1 MELASIRRVPSTVW
15 SHGSSLMRLRTRS
28 RLQVLPTEMAL
39 KRGGFFVLTHEKH
52 SMMG

>member
-15 SHGSSLMRLRTRS
+15 LHGSSLMTLRTRS

-39 KRGGFFVLTHEKH
+39 KREFFVLTHEKH
-52 SMMG
+52 SMMA